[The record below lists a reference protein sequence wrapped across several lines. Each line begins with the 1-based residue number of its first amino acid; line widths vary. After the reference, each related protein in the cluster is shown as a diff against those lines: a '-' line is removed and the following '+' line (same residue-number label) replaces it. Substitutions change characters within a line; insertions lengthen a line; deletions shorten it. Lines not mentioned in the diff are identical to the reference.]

1 MKNKKSRIA
10 VFISIAL
17 AIAALALVAVKLYRK
32 FFKKKEEALDE
43 ADDSADLIE
52 AEADENAP
60 AEEEIF
66 AEDAVDAT
74 VSAEEP
80 DPTATEQA

>member
-52 AEADENAP
+52 AEAVEDAP
-60 AEEEIF
+60 AEELF
-66 AEDAVDAT
+66 AEDAVDAP
-74 VSAEEP
+74 VPAEEP